1 MHTSLGMFLCS
12 FVILKIQ
19 AAEKRYCNTSVNSIY
34 KADVQ
39 DYYILKLDIY
49 LLAHG

>member
-1 MHTSLGMFLCS
+1 MHTSLGMLLCS